1 MRTIQGVSVS
11 AGIAIGTVRVLAAVD
26 YAVERR
32 LIDDPQAEMD
42 RFRAARDTAVAQLK
56 QLRDNVAAE
65 FGENK
70 AELFDAHRLML
81 QDPDYAECVEGLI
94 AQDKVNAEFAV
105 KSAAEQFAAMF
116 AAMDSSTMQ
125 ARAADVKDVSRRVMN
140 VLQGK
145 RDSTAQ
151 DGSVQGDAV
160 QNGIVQNGIA
170 QNGESHIIF
179 AEDLA
184 PSDTAQLDRAKV
196 LGLVTA
202 KGSANSHT
210 AILART
216 MGLPAIT
223 GIGDAFDPAD
233 DGHVAVID
241 GTSGAVFV
249 DPDEATLTEYRRR
262 KAEAEEHLSLL
273 RKLKGK
279 PTETKSGQRV
289 HLYANI
295 SRPSDAAAVLAN
307 DAEGI
312 GLFRSEFLYL
322 EREDWPTEEFQFDAY
337 GQVAQEMGDRPV
349 IIRTLDIGADKQVDY
364 FNLSH
369 EDNPALGYR
378 AIRICLT
385 RPEIFK
391 VQLRA
396 LLRASAYG
404 NIAIMLPMITSVQE
418 VRDAKRI
425 LEEAKSELRGE
436 RIDFNESIQIGV
448 MIETPAS
455 VIMADELAAEVDFFS
470 IGTNDLIQ
478 YSCAVDRINDKISSL
493 YRPLHPGVLRL
504 IKMAADAAKA
514 NGIECGVCGEMAGSR
529 GMASVLCGLGVTN
542 LSMSASSILA
552 AKSDLAHHTY
562 DECVT
567 LANSLL
573 GGQSATENESSFG

>member
-1 MRTIQGVSVS
+1 
-11 AGIAIGTVRVLAAVD
+11 
-26 YAVERR
+26 
-32 LIDDPQAEMD
+32 
-42 RFRAARDTAVAQLK
+42 
-56 QLRDNVAAE
+56 
-65 FGENK
+65 
-70 AELFDAHRLML
+70 
-81 QDPDYAECVEGLI
+81 
-94 AQDKVNAEFAV
+94 
-105 KSAAEQFAAMF
+105 
-116 AAMDSSTMQ
+116 MQ

-223 GIGDAFDPAD
+223 GIGDAFDPTD

-241 GTSGAVFV
+241 GASGAVFV
-249 DPDEATLTEYRRR
+249 DPDEATLTECQRR

-295 SRPSDAAAVLAN
+295 SRPSDVAAMLAN

-337 GQVAQEMGDRPV
+337 RQVAQEMGGRPV

-364 FNLSH
+364 FSLDH

-436 RIDFNESIQIGV
+436 HTDFNESIQIGV

-470 IGTNDLIQ
+470 IGTNDLTQ
-478 YSCAVDRINDKISSL
+478 YTLACDRQNPSL
-493 YRPLHPGVLRL
+493 ERFADPHSPAVLRM
-504 IKMAADAAKA
+504 IQMTIEVAHRH
-514 NGIECGVCGEMAGSR
+514 GIWCGICGELGADLSLTDTFLRLGIDELSVSPT
-529 GMASVLCGLGVTN
+529 SVLPLRNVIRN
-542 LSMSASSILA
+542 
-552 AKSDLAHHTY
+552 H
-562 DECVT
+562 
-567 LANSLL
+567 
-573 GGQSATENESSFG
+573 

>member
-1 MRTIQGVSVS
+1 MRTIQGVGVS
-11 AGIAIGTVRVLAAVD
+11 AGIAIGTVRVLAAAD
-26 YAVERR
+26 HAVERR
-32 LIDDPQAEMD
+32 VIDDPQAEMD
-42 RFRAARDTAVAQLK
+42 RFRAARDMAVAQLK

-81 QDPDYAECVEGLI
+81 QDLDYAGCVEGLI

-105 KSAAEQFAAMF
+105 KSVAEQFAAMF

-125 ARAADVKDVSRRVMN
+125 ARAADVEDVSRRVMN

-151 DGSVQGDAV
+151 DGSIQGDAV
-160 QNGIVQNGIA
+160 QNGTV

-179 AEDLA
+179 AQDLA
-184 PSDTAQLDRAKV
+184 PSETAQLDRAKV

-223 GIGDAFDPAD
+223 GIGDAFDPTD

-241 GTSGAVFV
+241 GASGAVLV
-249 DPDEATLTEYRRR
+249 DPDEATLTECQRR

-295 SRPSDAAAVLAN
+295 SRPSDVAAVLAN

-337 GQVAQEMGDRPV
+337 RQVAQEMGDRPV

-364 FNLSH
+364 FNLDH

-425 LEEAKSELRGE
+425 LEGAKSELRGE
-436 RIDFNESIQIGV
+436 HTDFNESIQIGV

-470 IGTNDLIQ
+470 IGTNDLTQ
-478 YSCAVDRINDKISSL
+478 YTLACDRQTPSL
-493 YRPLHPGVLRL
+493 ERFADPHSPAVLRM
-504 IKMAADAAKA
+504 IQMTIEAAHRH
-514 NGIECGVCGEMAGSR
+514 GIWCGICGELGADLSLTDTFLCLGIDELSVSPT
-529 GMASVLCGLGVTN
+529 SVLPLRNVIRN
-542 LSMSASSILA
+542 
-552 AKSDLAHHTY
+552 H
-562 DECVT
+562 
-567 LANSLL
+567 
-573 GGQSATENESSFG
+573 

>member
-1 MRTIQGVSVS
+1 MRTIQGVGVS

-26 YAVERR
+26 HAVERR
-32 LIDDPQAEMD
+32 VIDDPQAEMD
-42 RFRAARDTAVAQLK
+42 RFRAARDMVVAQLK
-56 QLRDNVAAE
+56 QLRDNVTAE

-70 AELFDAHRLML
+70 AELFNAHRLML

-94 AQDKVNAEFAV
+94 AQDKANAEFAV
-105 KSAAEQFAAMF
+105 KGAAEQFAAMF

-160 QNGIVQNGIA
+160 QNGTVQNGIAQNGIA

-179 AEDLA
+179 AQDLA
-184 PSDTAQLDRAKV
+184 PSETAQFDRAKV

-223 GIGDAFDPAD
+223 GIGDAFDPTD

-241 GTSGAVFV
+241 GASGAVFV
-249 DPDEATLTEYRRR
+249 DPDEATLTECQRR

-295 SRPSDAAAVLAN
+295 SRPSDVAAMLAN

-337 GQVAQEMGDRPV
+337 RQVAQEMGGRPV

-364 FNLSH
+364 FSLDH
-369 EDNPALGYR
+369 EDKPALGYR

-436 RIDFNESIQIGV
+436 HTDFNESIQIGV

-470 IGTNDLIQ
+470 IGTNDLTQ
-478 YSCAVDRINDKISSL
+478 YTLACDRQNPSL
-493 YRPLHPGVLRL
+493 ERFADPHSPAVLRM
-504 IKMAADAAKA
+504 IQMTIEVAHRH
-514 NGIECGVCGEMAGSR
+514 GIWCGICGELGADLSLTDTFLRLGIDELSVSPT
-529 GMASVLCGLGVTN
+529 SVLPLRNVIRN
-542 LSMSASSILA
+542 
-552 AKSDLAHHTY
+552 H
-562 DECVT
+562 
-567 LANSLL
+567 
-573 GGQSATENESSFG
+573 

>member
-1 MRTIQGVSVS
+1 MRTIQGVGVS

-26 YAVERR
+26 HAVERR
-32 LIDDPQAEMD
+32 VIDDPQAEMD
-42 RFRAARDTAVAQLK
+42 RFRAARDMVVAQLK
-56 QLRDNVAAE
+56 QLRDNVTAE

-70 AELFDAHRLML
+70 AELFNAHRLML

-94 AQDKVNAEFAV
+94 AQDKANAEFAV
-105 KSAAEQFAAMF
+105 KGAAEQFAAMF

-160 QNGIVQNGIA
+160 QNGTVQNGIAQNGIA

-179 AEDLA
+179 AQDLA
-184 PSDTAQLDRAKV
+184 PSETAQFDRAKV

-223 GIGDAFDPAD
+223 GIGDAFDPTD

-241 GTSGAVFV
+241 GASGAVFV
-249 DPDEATLTEYRRR
+249 DPDEATLTECQRR

-295 SRPSDAAAVLAN
+295 SRPSDVAAMLAN

-337 GQVAQEMGDRPV
+337 RQVAQEMGGRPV

-364 FNLSH
+364 FSLDH
-369 EDNPALGYR
+369 EDNPELGYR

-436 RIDFNESIQIGV
+436 HTDFNESIQIGV

-470 IGTNDLIQ
+470 IGTNDLTQ
-478 YSCAVDRINDKISSL
+478 YTLACDRQNPSL
-493 YRPLHPGVLRL
+493 ERFADPHSPAVLRM
-504 IKMAADAAKA
+504 IQMTIEVAHRH
-514 NGIECGVCGEMAGSR
+514 GIWCGICGELGADLSLTDTFLRLGIDELSVSPT
-529 GMASVLCGLGVTN
+529 SVLPLRNVIRN
-542 LSMSASSILA
+542 
-552 AKSDLAHHTY
+552 H
-562 DECVT
+562 
-567 LANSLL
+567 
-573 GGQSATENESSFG
+573 

>member
-1 MRTIQGVSVS
+1 MRTIQGVGVS
-11 AGIAIGTVRVLAAVD
+11 AGIAIGTVRVLAAAD
-26 YAVERR
+26 HAVERR
-32 LIDDPQAEMD
+32 VIDDPQAEMD
-42 RFRAARDTAVAQLK
+42 RFRAARDMAVAQLK

-81 QDPDYAECVEGLI
+81 QDPDYAGCVEGLI

-105 KSAAEQFAAMF
+105 KSVAEQFAAMF

-125 ARAADVKDVSRRVMN
+125 ARAADVEDVSRRVMN

-151 DGSVQGDAV
+151 DGSIQGDA
-160 QNGIVQNGIA
+160 VQNGIA

-179 AEDLA
+179 AQDLA
-184 PSDTAQLDRAKV
+184 PSETAQLDRAKV

-202 KGSANSHT
+202 KDSANSHT

-216 MGLPAIT
+216 MGLPAIA
-223 GIGDAFDPAD
+223 GIGDAFDPTD

-241 GTSGAVFV
+241 GASGAVFV
-249 DPDEATLTEYRRR
+249 DPDEATLTECQRR

-289 HLYANI
+289 RLYANI
-295 SRPSDAAAVLAN
+295 SRPSDVAAVLAN

-337 GQVAQEMGDRPV
+337 RQVAQEMGDRPV

-364 FNLSH
+364 FNLDH

-436 RIDFNESIQIGV
+436 HTDFNESIQIGV

-470 IGTNDLIQ
+470 IGTNDLTQ
-478 YSCAVDRINDKISSL
+478 YTLACDRQTPSL
-493 YRPLHPGVLRL
+493 ERFADPHSPAVLRM
-504 IKMAADAAKA
+504 IQMTIEAAHRH
-514 NGIECGVCGEMAGSR
+514 GIWCGICGELGADLSLTDTFLCLGIDELSVSPT
-529 GMASVLCGLGVTN
+529 SVLPLRNVIRN
-542 LSMSASSILA
+542 
-552 AKSDLAHHTY
+552 H
-562 DECVT
+562 
-567 LANSLL
+567 
-573 GGQSATENESSFG
+573 

>member
-1 MRTIQGVSVS
+1 MRTIQGVGVS

-26 YAVERR
+26 HAVERR
-32 LIDDPQAEMD
+32 VIDDPQAEMD
-42 RFRAARDTAVAQLK
+42 RFRAARDMVVAQLK
-56 QLRDNVAAE
+56 QLRDNVTAE

-70 AELFDAHRLML
+70 AELFNAHRLML

-94 AQDKVNAEFAV
+94 AQDKANAEFAV
-105 KSAAEQFAAMF
+105 KGAAEQFAAMF

-160 QNGIVQNGIA
+160 QNGTVQNGIAQNGIA

-179 AEDLA
+179 AQDLA
-184 PSDTAQLDRAKV
+184 PSETAQFDRAKV

-223 GIGDAFDPAD
+223 GIGDAFDPTD

-241 GTSGAVFV
+241 GASGAVFV
-249 DPDEATLTEYRRR
+249 DPDEATLTECQRR

-295 SRPSDAAAVLAN
+295 SRPSDVAAMLAN

-337 GQVAQEMGDRPV
+337 RQVAQEMGGRPV

-364 FNLSH
+364 FSLDH

-436 RIDFNESIQIGV
+436 HTDFNESIQIGV

-455 VIMADELAAEVDFFS
+455 VIMADELAAEVDFSS
-470 IGTNDLIQ
+470 IGTNDLTQ
-478 YSCAVDRINDKISSL
+478 YTLACDRQNPSL
-493 YRPLHPGVLRL
+493 ERFADPHSPAVLRM
-504 IKMAADAAKA
+504 IQMTIEVAHRH
-514 NGIECGVCGEMAGSR
+514 GIWCGICGELGADLSLTDTFLRLGIDELSVSPT
-529 GMASVLCGLGVTN
+529 SVLPLRNVIRN
-542 LSMSASSILA
+542 
-552 AKSDLAHHTY
+552 H
-562 DECVT
+562 
-567 LANSLL
+567 
-573 GGQSATENESSFG
+573 